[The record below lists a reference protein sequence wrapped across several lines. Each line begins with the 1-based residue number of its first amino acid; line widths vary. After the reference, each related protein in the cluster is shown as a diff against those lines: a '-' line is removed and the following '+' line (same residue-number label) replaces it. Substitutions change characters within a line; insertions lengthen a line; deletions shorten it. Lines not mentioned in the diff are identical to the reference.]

1 MYKITRKRN
10 VWVVTLLSL
19 ALFTACSKDDDSS
32 TNTGGTVD
40 ITNNINS
47 NLKDLR
53 SATHRLEFPKL
64 KGGHST
70 VLTHKLRTGEVN
82 YSVEWDI
89 EKMSNR
95 WTCYLK

>member
-1 MYKITRKRN
+1 MSPPVLDALTTLKLLHQPPKNKRMYKITRKRN

-53 SATHRLEFPKL
+53 STIQRYNSPLL
-64 KGGHST
+64 S
-70 VLTHKLRTGEVN
+70 
-82 YSVEWDI
+82 SVYE
-89 EKMSNR
+89 
-95 WTCYLK
+95 

>member
-95 WTCYLK
+95 